1 MKFSKEEKEII
12 KVIVECEN
20 QGGNIACALNYSRL
34 LEKYGIGIVHADN
47 ADLVFLRK
55 DIYPDYFGNRGKA
68 YIDIFINL
76 MKKLI
81 ENGDFMC
88 SGGFRSDPL
97 VIGSVH
103 SEWKKIGVIAVNS
116 TETIIL
122 EGPFKGWY
130 GADREEKYWMYDIW
144 KNQLSSIDRFLYSNY
159 YISEEL
165 KDLVKND
172 FKTDEEIR
180 FAKQQWMTW
189 ISIGVAI
196 LLGILGIIF

>member
-1 MKFSKEEKEII
+1 MKFSKEEKEIV
-12 KVIVECEN
+12 KAMVQYEN
-20 QGGNIACALNYSRL
+20 RGWNLASVLNHCRL
-34 LEKYGIGIVHADN
+34 LEKHGIGIVNADN
-47 ADLVFLRK
+47 ADLVCLRK
-55 DIYPDYFGNRGKA
+55 DLYPDYFGNRGKA

-97 VIGSVH
+97 VVGSVH

-116 TETIIL
+116 NETIIL

-130 GADREEKYWMYDIW
+130 GADRQEKYWMYDIW

-159 YISEEL
+159 YTSEEL
-165 KDLVKND
+165 KELVKNK
-172 FKTDEEIR
+172 FKTEEEIR
-180 FAKQQWMTW
+180 FAKQQFATW
-189 ISIGVAI
+189 ASIGVAI
-196 LLGILGIIF
+196 MLGILGIIF